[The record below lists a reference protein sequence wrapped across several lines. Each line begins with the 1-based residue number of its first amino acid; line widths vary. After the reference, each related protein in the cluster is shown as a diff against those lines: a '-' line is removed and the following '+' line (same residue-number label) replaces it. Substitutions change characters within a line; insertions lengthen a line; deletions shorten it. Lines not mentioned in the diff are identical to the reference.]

1 MLSAE
6 KTEAYM
12 IQVLNELGF
21 CVNMRSEGEGSYG
34 RGKRASAISEERPAG
49 FYLVP
54 VKPVI
59 TNVKEYQVDMS
70 DKDAILLAERNH

>member
-21 CVNMRSEGEGSYG
+21 CVNVRSEGEGLYG
-34 RGKRASAISEERPAG
+34 RGKRAPAISED
-49 FYLVP
+49 LVP

-59 TNVKEYQVDMS
+59 TKVKKYQVAMS
-70 DKDAILLAERNH
+70 DTDAILLAERNH